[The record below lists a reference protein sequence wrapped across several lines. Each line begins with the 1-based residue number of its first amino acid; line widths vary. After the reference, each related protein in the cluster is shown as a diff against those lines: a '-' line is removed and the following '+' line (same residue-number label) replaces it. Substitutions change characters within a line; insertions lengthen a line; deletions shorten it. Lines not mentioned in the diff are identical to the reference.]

1 MRMSVQVP
9 RSMMGAIP
17 DAHRIVTDHDGL
29 AMYGDFRKVA
39 EPRELLGQLANLFVV
54 IARHRKDLPAA
65 NLLAVLQSP
74 HLAPDAE
81 IPKEI
86 EDVIGL
92 NGGVETFED
101 RLIHFLDV
109 SKRSI
114 TVADYVAMTEMKIC
128 RKPYVRHL
136 SRCETACCAGP
147 SGIGI
152 FCCDWAALDASA
164 VPCRTLANHVP
175 SANPSARAALATTG
189 SQIAQTCFSSLTRKS
204 SICCALVIK
213 HATCQSGA

>member
-17 DAHRIVTDHDGL
+17 DPHGVVTDHDGL

-54 IARHRKDLPAA
+54 ISRHRKDLLAA
-65 NLLAVLQSP
+65 NLLAVLQRFR
-74 HLAPDAE
+74 LAPDAE
-81 IPKEI
+81 IPEEI

-92 NGGVETFED
+92 SGVVETVED
-101 RLIHFLDV
+101 RSIHFLDDL
-109 SKRSI
+109 KRSI

-136 SRCETACCAGP
+136 SCELPGDLAP
-147 SGIGI
+147 S
-152 FCCDWAALDASA
+152 
-164 VPCRTLANHVP
+164 
-175 SANPSARAALATTG
+175 
-189 SQIAQTCFSSLTRKS
+189 Q
-204 SICCALVIK
+204 
-213 HATCQSGA
+213 

>member
-17 DAHRIVTDHDGL
+17 DAHGIVTDHDGL

-54 IARHRKDLPAA
+54 IARHRKDLSAA

-92 NGGVETFED
+92 TEAL
-101 RLIHFLDV
+101 R
-109 SKRSI
+109 RSRI
-114 TVADYVAMTEMKIC
+114 V
-128 RKPYVRHL
+128 
-136 SRCETACCAGP
+136 
-147 SGIGI
+147 
-152 FCCDWAALDASA
+152 
-164 VPCRTLANHVP
+164 
-175 SANPSARAALATTG
+175 
-189 SQIAQTCFSSLTRKS
+189 
-204 SICCALVIK
+204 
-213 HATCQSGA
+213 